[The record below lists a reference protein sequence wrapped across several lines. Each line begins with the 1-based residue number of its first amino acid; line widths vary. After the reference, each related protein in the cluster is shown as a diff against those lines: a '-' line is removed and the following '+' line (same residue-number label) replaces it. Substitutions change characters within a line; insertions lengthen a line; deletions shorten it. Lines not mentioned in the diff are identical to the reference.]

1 MERGVRK
8 SDDIDFV
15 YYYDTEDGPISESER
30 VDEIQSN
37 MEDQFNFLI
46 NKRQDTVKHDEE

>member
-15 YYYDTEDGPISESER
+15 YYYDTEDGPVSESER

-46 NKRQDTVKHDEE
+46 NKRQDTVKHNEE

>member
-1 MERGVRK
+1 MEKAVRK

-30 VDEIQSN
+30 VDEIQSS
-37 MEDQFNFLI
+37 MEDQFNFLVD
-46 NKRQDTVKHDEE
+46 KRQDTVKHTEE